1 MLAAR
6 LESETNQP
14 HLQPPMSDS
23 SRSSSNHWDLALANL
38 LLRLWIG
45 LRLVFAGIDKFRY
58 GSGADATF
66 NMENYE
72 KKMAAIAK
80 LTYNNGFLPENLCNL
95 YAKPLGYLLLVAGV
109 WAVLGLFGRLGLFFA
124 GLVFLSLGVGLAT
137 LPDDTEVLF
146 IGVHILIVAAALATN
161 QHSKFS
167 LDGLLFGK
175 KKNALPPVDAQG

>member
-1 MLAAR
+1 
-6 LESETNQP
+6 
-14 HLQPPMSDS
+14 MSDS

-109 WAVLGLFGRLGLFFA
+109 WAVLGLFSRLGLFFA

-137 LPDDTEVLF
+137 LPDDTEVL
-146 IGVHILIVAAALATN
+146 LIVAAALATN

>member
-1 MLAAR
+1 
-6 LESETNQP
+6 
-14 HLQPPMSDS
+14 MSDS
-23 SRSSSNHWDLALANL
+23 SCSSSNRWDLAFANL

-45 LRLVFAGIDKFRY
+45 LRLVFAGLDKFRS
-58 GSGADATF
+58 GSGSDATF
-66 NMENYE
+66 NLENYE

-95 YAKPLGYLLLVAGV
+95 YAKPLGYLLLIAGV
-109 WAVLGLFGRLGLFFA
+109 WAVIGLFSRLGLFFA

-167 LDGLLFGK
+167 LDSLFCGK
-175 KKNALPPVDAQG
+175 KKQPLPPVEAA